1 MEAAKYH
8 NRLKRWLD
16 SRSIEYEHLIFT
28 NSCHSIQEA
37 VAASDKPIEYFVKN
51 ICMIS
56 DNSEFIVAIV
66 LGEDRASTS
75 RVAKALQINKPRL
88 ATPQEILEH
97 TGYKIGGVPSL
108 SYSAT
113 FLIDPKVTNREY
125 IITGGGSE
133 YALLKLKVDDLL
145 KNTDATIVRVR
156 K

>member
-8 NRLKRWLD
+8 DKLKRWLD

-28 NSCHSIQEA
+28 NSCHSIKEA
-37 VAASDKPIEYFVKN
+37 VAASGEPIEYFVKN

-56 DNSEFIVAIV
+56 DDGEFIVTIV

-75 RVAKALQINKPRL
+75 RVVKALQIRRPRL
-88 ATPQEILEH
+88 ATPQEVLDN
-97 TGYKIGGVPSL
+97 TGYQIGGVPSL

-113 FLIDPKVTNREY
+113 FLVDPKVANKEY
-125 IITGGGSE
+125 IITGGGTE
-133 YALLKLKVDDLL
+133 YALLKLKVEDLL
-145 KNTDATIVRVR
+145 KHTNATIVRVR